1 MLFRSVS
8 ARSGRRIYK
17 AIRLVSLRNLFLP
30 VISVVI
36 AIGIYYFLPFRDV
49 FSPTKVKS
57 STEAIM
63 LYNQGHRYANINID
77 KLYYTG
83 FNIMAEGEVTASY
96 YYEISDNRCVFYILS
111 GDIVKNTPNELEKV
125 NVIVRLNEPD
135 GLLENMITAFAATIG
150 WTPEGVSAAAGAV
163 VMDQTSYHLERYV
176 ISFILLV
183 AFVIYSMTLVTIN
196 IIYIIAPAIHLSLL
210 KYYATK
216 PFGIKRALRELE
228 QDFENR
234 QQISVGNMY
243 ITRRYFYN
251 LGKKEVHIVP
261 IENIIM
267 CYDHG
272 RLISIFGIHIKM
284 THTLYFVG
292 KHGEKIVSSEKK
304 ATDVAAVTD
313 YLKEAYPDIIWGHT
327 KENKAEAKA
336 RIREYKES
344 EQHDRRHRHWDKLK
358 GHGNNQKE
366 NRKNIVK
373 KHSKKT
379 QKKNSKKASQKN
391 IE

>member
-1 MLFRSVS
+1 MEQENVSNHS
-8 ARSGRRIYK
+8 ARKIYK

-30 VISVVI
+30 VVSVII
-36 AIGIYYFLPFRDV
+36 ALGIYYFMPFRDV

-57 STEAIM
+57 STEAIT
-63 LYNQGHRYANINID
+63 LYNQGHRYANVNID

-125 NVIVRLNEPD
+125 NVIVKLEEPD
-135 GLLENMITAFAATIG
+135 GLLENMITAFAVTIG
-150 WTPEGVSAAAGAV
+150 WTPEGVSAAAGTV
-163 VMDQTSYHLERYV
+163 VMDQTAYHLERYV

-196 IIYIIAPAIHLSLL
+196 IIYILAPAIHLSLL
-210 KYYATK
+210 KYYATR

-228 QDFENR
+228 KDFEKR
-234 QQISVGNMY
+234 QQISAGNMY

-284 THTLYFVG
+284 LHTLYFVG
-292 KHGEKIVSSEKK
+292 KNGEKIVSSEKK
-304 ATDVAAVTD
+304 ATDVVEITD
-313 YLKEAYPDIIWGHT
+313 YLRETYPDIIWGHT

-336 RIREYKES
+336 RIREYREKERQS
-344 EQHDRRHRHWDKLK
+344 KRQERKDKHK
-358 GHGNNQKE
+358 NHQNKNKE
-366 NRKNIVK
+366 NK
-373 KHSKKT
+373 KRRDKKT
-379 QKKNSKKASQKN
+379 SQKN